1 MNVKDLKKTIAVE
14 IPNTDLIINIKLQLS
29 WYDEMDMLAIENPT
43 EQIRFLIFKMIDSW
57 NLTED
62 DGSITPI
69 TKELTDSLSKDVIL
83 PLYAEILKHNK
94 EKIEKKKILAKK

>member
-1 MNVKDLKKTIAVE
+1 MNVKDLKKTIEVK
-14 IPNTDLIINIKLQLS
+14 IPDTDLVINIKTELP
-29 WYDEMDMLAIENPT
+29 WYDEVEMLSITDTT
-43 EQIRFLIFKMIDSW
+43 EQMRFLIFKMIDSW

-69 TKELTDSLSKDVIL
+69 TKELTDSFSKSVIL
-83 PLYAEILKHNK
+83 PLYAEIIKNNK